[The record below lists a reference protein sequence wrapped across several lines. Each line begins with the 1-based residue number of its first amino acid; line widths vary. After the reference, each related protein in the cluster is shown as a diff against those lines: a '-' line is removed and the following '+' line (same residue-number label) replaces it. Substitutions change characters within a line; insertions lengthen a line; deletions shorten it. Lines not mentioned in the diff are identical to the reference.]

1 LYTLGVKAD
10 ILTTFSCRPCRNPE
24 SPTLLEPQ
32 GPGQAWNGAPSCPI
46 DAVIVVTTL
55 QQYMKRFLKYPQ
67 VFVGGGDL
75 FTDKCR
81 LIEGGDLF
89 SRWHVA
95 THVEEKVNNT

>member
-1 LYTLGVKAD
+1 V
-10 ILTTFSCRPCRNPE
+10 
-24 SPTLLEPQ
+24 
-32 GPGQAWNGAPSCPI
+32 QAWNGVPGFAI

-55 QQYMKRFLKYPQ
+55 QQYIKRLLKYPK
-67 VFVGGGDL
+67 FFIGGKDL

-81 LIEGGDLF
+81 LTEGGDLF